1 MKIIRSIDDLT
12 DERSKE
18 LARSFGISIT
28 EVRKVYAEYLKEMTE
43 NLVTELNSDGP
54 ESAGLVRP
62 CYARKLACAAI
73 LCYELSK
80 QDKLPFVEG
89 EQVRVISALEP
100 GKRFEEYA
108 DYCVS
113 LIKLMAE
120 REAECSK
127 TDLAKS

>member
-1 MKIIRSIDDLT
+1 
-12 DERSKE
+12 
-18 LARSFGISIT
+18 
-28 EVRKVYAEYLKEMTE
+28 MTE
-43 NLVTELNSDGP
+43 NLVVELNFESPEQDG
-54 ESAGLVRP
+54 LIRP

-80 QDKLPFVEG
+80 QDKLPFLEG
-89 EQVRVISALEP
+89 DQVRLISALEP

-113 LIKLMAE
+113 LIKIMRE
-120 REAECSK
+120 HEAECSK